1 MKCARCGADS
11 NVLDTRLF
19 EYGTTVRR
27 RQCFNGHRFQSIEI
41 YRECYGSTRERCK
54 TYFTVTVARYRAM
67 WERNKDIARSIAA
80 GVSWE
85 VLAKKYEL
93 SRTSVYLA
101 LRAGRSNV
109 PYSSRDKLRE
119 YARPLKTPAVLP
131 DEPGGPKTVWRAA
144 VESDKH
150 LSN

>member
-11 NVLDTRLF
+11 AVLETRLW

-27 RQCFNGHRFQSIEI
+27 RECFNGHRFQSIEI

-67 WERNKDIARSIAA
+67 WERNKDITKSIAA
-80 GVSWE
+80 GVKWE
-85 VLAKKYEL
+85 VLAAKYKI
-93 SRTSVYLA
+93 SRSAIYLA
-101 LRAGRSNV
+101 LRAGRNKI
-109 PYSSRDKLRE
+109 PYTSRDKLKE
-119 YARPLKTPAVLP
+119 VARPLKTPAVLP
-131 DEPGGPKTVWRAA
+131 VDSKGPKTVWRGA
-144 VESDKH
+144 VESGKH